1 MIKNRPTNTWNGFNF
16 MKTESNKKSKFLK
29 LRVSIDELDKLKELS
44 KEYPSLSSYVLDA
57 CWNFNSKLHMNKLEF
72 LTEKYDLIISLRSDL
87 NHLAANL
94 NQLVQYTNSCI
105 KMGVYLDNTSQE
117 VLRIQNELLNCL
129 LEYKQ
134 KNKQLEKQLK
144 QLAKL
149 I

>member
-1 MIKNRPTNTWNGFNF
+1 

>member
-1 MIKNRPTNTWNGFNF
+1 

-87 NHLAANL
+87 NHLAANF

>member
-1 MIKNRPTNTWNGFNF
+1 

-134 KNKQLEKQLK
+134 KNKKKKKQLK

>member
-1 MIKNRPTNTWNGFNF
+1 
-16 MKTESNKKSKFLK
+16 MKTVSNKKSKFLK
-29 LRVSIDELDKLKELS
+29 LRVTIDELDKLKELS

-72 LTEKYDLIISLRSDL
+72 LTQKYDLIISLRSDL

-117 VLRIQNELLNCL
+117 VIRIQNELLNCL

>member
-1 MIKNRPTNTWNGFNF
+1 
-16 MKTESNKKSKFLK
+16 MKTVSNKKSKFLK
-29 LRVSIDELDKLKELS
+29 LRVTIDELDKLKELS

-72 LTEKYDLIISLRSDL
+72 LTQKYDLIISLRSDL

-117 VLRIQNELLNCL
+117 VIRIQNELLNCL

-134 KNKQLEKQLK
+134 KNIQLEKQLK

-149 I
+149 V

>member
-1 MIKNRPTNTWNGFNF
+1 
-16 MKTESNKKSKFLK
+16 MKTVSNKKSKFLK

-105 KMGVYLDNTSQE
+105 KMDVYLDNTSQE

-129 LEYKQ
+129 LEYKK